1 MWVTAQQGETLD
13 ALCYR
18 VKQRTASL
26 VEATL
31 EANPGLAQYGPILP
45 HGLKVNLPD
54 LSLNTVRR
62 TLQLWD

>member
-1 MWVTAQQGETLD
+1 MWVIAQQGETLD

-18 VKQRTASL
+18 VKHRTAQL

-31 EANPGLAQYGPILP
+31 EANSSLAEYGAILP

-54 LSLNTVRR
+54 LSPKPVRR